1 MSDSHKAA
9 LAEGREQGRAVRR
22 YLEALEAHRPK
33 RGRKRTQESV
43 ERRLTAIDDK
53 LNDAD
58 ALTRLHLSQ
67 ERMNLQA
74 ELSSTDNA
82 VDLGALEEEFV
93 VRGQAVR
100 RAQGHH
106 LRRVAAGGGRPQ
118 RAAQGRHQAGRR
130 VAAGAAE
137 QAGRQRLARRI
148 GRQQALAAAAV
159 RRRSPEGCR
168 TPVRGAASARTTLPS
183 GRTDAGDVVDR
194 PVGVVDDSAGRS
206 GRRRAIRPTRRASRC
221 NCPQSG

>member
-9 LAEGREQGRAVRR
+9 LAEGRDQGRAVRR

-33 RGRKRTQESV
+33 RGRKRTPESV
-43 ERRLTAIDDK
+43 ERRLSAIDEK

-93 VRGQAVR
+93 VAAKPYGERKGITYAAWRQAGVDPGVLR
-100 RAQGHH
+100 RAN
-106 LRRVAAGGGRPQ
+106 
-118 RAAQGRHQAGRR
+118 
-130 VAAGAAE
+130 
-137 QAGRQRLARRI
+137 I
-148 GRQQALAAAAV
+148 K
-159 RRRSPEGCR
+159 
-168 TPVRGAASARTTLPS
+168 RGAE
-183 GRTDAGDVVDR
+183 
-194 PVGVVDDSAGRS
+194 
-206 GRRRAIRPTRRASRC
+206 
-221 NCPQSG
+221 